1 MNSQDKPQV
10 SPATVQDS
18 IVFCV
23 LLFFFLLL
31 LLGVVLADV
40 GGAYVAR

>member
-1 MNSQDKPQV
+1 MRMDSQDKPQV
-10 SPATVQDS
+10 SQVTVQDS

-23 LLFFFLLL
+23 LLFFVRV
-31 LLGVVLADV
+31 GVLADV

>member
-1 MNSQDKPQV
+1 MQMDSQDKPQV
-10 SPATVQDS
+10 FPVTVQDS

-23 LLFFFLLL
+23 LLFILK
-31 LLGVVLADV
+31 GVVLANV

>member
-1 MNSQDKPQV
+1 MDSQDKPQV

-23 LLFFFLLL
+23 LLFFLLL
-31 LLGVVLADV
+31 LFGVVLADV